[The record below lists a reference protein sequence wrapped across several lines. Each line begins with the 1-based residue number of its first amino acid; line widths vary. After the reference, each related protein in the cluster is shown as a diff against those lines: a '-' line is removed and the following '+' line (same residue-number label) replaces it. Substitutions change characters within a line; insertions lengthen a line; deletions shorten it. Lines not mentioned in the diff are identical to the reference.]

1 MFKTI
6 YRIIKLKLR
15 DRDFNVIGSVLLNI
29 KAVSFYE
36 MISVFPILIFG
47 KIEMDIKGKIHI
59 DKPLNFGMIQLGRRA
74 ILEQGRRNS
83 VGQLQISK
91 GSVLRIMRNAGN
103 VVVCPGF
110 SIFVKRNA
118 CIELTPPIYIGY
130 DCRIISAKNI
140 IIGENFS
147 SGWNLLLMDN
157 DGHYIKDLINGVVKN
172 NKGDIKIGN
181 NVWLANNVT
190 ILKSSII
197 PNGSI
202 IASHSLINR
211 AMTSTNS
218 IYAGSPARCIK
229 ENVCRVWN
237 NEDELDAFFAE
248 NESCVQI
255 ND

>member
-1 MFKTI
+1 
-6 YRIIKLKLR
+6 
-15 DRDFNVIGSVLLNI
+15 
-29 KAVSFYE
+29 
-36 MISVFPILIFG
+36 
-47 KIEMDIKGKIHI
+47 
-59 DKPLNFGMIQLGRRA
+59 
-74 ILEQGRRNS
+74 
-83 VGQLQISK
+83 
-91 GSVLRIMRNAGN
+91 
-103 VVVCPGF
+103 
-110 SIFVKRNA
+110 
-118 CIELTPPIYIGY
+118 
-130 DCRIISAKNI
+130 
-140 IIGENFS
+140 
-147 SGWNLLLMDN
+147 MDN

-229 ENVCRVWN
+229 ENVCRIWN
-237 NEDELDAFFAE
+237 NEDELDAFFVE